1 MNKISREVKI
11 GIAFILAIV
20 ILYFGISFLKGINIF
35 KPTNSYIVVFDDVTG
50 LTQAT
55 PVTLN
60 GLQVGLLYSME
71 LDPNNPKRVIAN
83 LNLNKGVKI
92 PKGSEVVVD
101 VSLLGSATII
111 LKLDAESQ
119 QMLAST
125 DTIVGKRNKGLLDA
139 GSSLMPQVEKMLPKV
154 DSILVGL
161 QALANN
167 PDITHTLGNVNKITT
182 DLSKSTG
189 QLNQMLANL
198 NKDVPVITNNLAA
211 ASQDFA
217 ATSAKIKSMD
227 LDATYK
233 SIDSTLKN
241 IEHLSSKLSSND
253 NSVGLL
259 LNDRQL
265 YDSIN
270 STLNNASLLL
280 KDVRENPQRYIN
292 VKVF

>member
-1 MNKISREVKI
+1 MNKVSREVKI
-11 GIAFILAIV
+11 GIAFILAIA

-35 KPTNSYIVVFDDVTG
+35 KPSNSYIVVFDDVSG

-60 GLQVGLLYSME
+60 GLQVGLLYSMD
-71 LDPNNPKRVIAN
+71 LDPHNPNRVVAN

-92 PKGSEVVVD
+92 PKGSEIAAD
-101 VSLLGSATII
+101 ISLLGSATIN
-111 LKLDAESQ
+111 LKLADNTSE
-119 QMLAST
+119 LYTST
-125 DTIVGKRNKGLLDA
+125 DTIIGKRNKGLMDA
-139 GSSLMPQVEKMLPKV
+139 GSSMMPKVEQILPKV
-154 DSILVGL
+154 DSIMVGL

-167 PDITHTLGNVNKITT
+167 EDLTGSLRNVNHITA
-182 DLSKSTG
+182 DLARSTG
-189 QLNQMLANL
+189 QLNQLVNSL
-198 NKDVPVITNNLAA
+198 NKNVPVITDNLASV
-211 ASQDFA
+211 SQDFA
-217 ATSAKIKSMD
+217 VTSAKIKSMD
-227 LDATYK
+227 IDSTYK
-233 SIDSTLKN
+233 SIDATLKN
-241 IEHLSSKLSSND
+241 IEHLSSKLTSRD

>member
-1 MNKISREVKI
+1 MSKVSREVKI
-11 GIAFILAIV
+11 GIAFILAIA

-35 KPTNSYIVVFDDVTG
+35 KPSNSYIVVFDDVSG

-60 GLQVGLLYSME
+60 GLQVGLLYSMD
-71 LDPNNPKRVIAN
+71 LDPYNPNRVVAN

-92 PKGSEVVVD
+92 PKGSEIAAD
-101 VSLLGSATII
+101 ISLLGSATIN
-111 LKLDAESQ
+111 LKLAEN
-119 QMLAST
+119 MNDLYTST
-125 DTIVGKRNKGLLDA
+125 DTIIGIRNKGLMDA
-139 GSSLMPQVEKMLPKV
+139 GSSMMPKIEQILPKV
-154 DSILVGL
+154 DSIMVGL
-161 QALANN
+161 QALANSE
-167 PDITHTLGNVNKITT
+167 DLTGTIGNVNQITA
-182 DLSKSTG
+182 DLAKSTG
-189 QLNQMLANL
+189 QLNQLVNGL
-198 NKDVPVITNNLAA
+198 NKNVPVITDNLASV
-211 ASQDFA
+211 SQDFA
-217 ATSAKIKSMD
+217 VTSAKIKSMD
-227 LDATYK
+227 IDSTYK
-233 SIDSTLKN
+233 SIDATLKN
-241 IEHLSSKLSSND
+241 IEHLSTKLTSRD

>member
-71 LDPNNPKRVIAN
+71 LDSHNPKRVIAN

-92 PKGSEVVVD
+92 PEGSEVMVD

-111 LKLDAESQ
+111 LKLNADSQ
-119 QMLAST
+119 HMLAST

-167 PDITHTLGNVNKITT
+167 PDITQSLNNVNKITT

-189 QLNQMLANL
+189 QLNQMLAGL
-198 NKDVPVITNNLAA
+198 NKDVPVITNNLAT